1 MLLLGVASL
10 VVYMVQ
16 TWLLLGELICW
27 FGLFN
32 PGLKVVFI
40 SLLPGED
47 CFH

>member
-1 MLLLGVASL
+1 MLLGVASL

-16 TWLLLGELICW
+16 TLLLGELICW
-27 FGLFN
+27 LGLFN
-32 PGLKVVFI
+32 PGLNVVFM

>member
-1 MLLLGVASL
+1 MLLLGVAS

-16 TWLLLGELICW
+16 TLLLGELICW
-27 FGLFN
+27 LGLFK
-32 PGLKVVFI
+32 PGLNVVLFM